1 MWILNIIQE
10 AFLGFITDWLSGLVD
25 SFTSFLDNI
34 FIVSSQVVK
43 GEFVSRISSYSLKLG
58 IAILIMLA
66 LSQILKLYILN
77 ESGEPEDDMLGFFIR
92 LGKSAVLMS
101 FSTMICT
108 IIITFAEFVASD
120 VKGILGGTIST
131 SALFKKDL
139 LQIATMGFGQGLTCV
154 IVLVIVLVSLFIIGI
169 QAGIRGVN
177 LAVLQMTAPLFAT
190 NYITTDKGLW
200 KKWLQNMMSVSITY
214 VMQIA
219 LLNIALKYL
228 AYGMVSNLIN
238 SLIGIAWLIVCIQSP
253 KFLKE
258 LAYSTGVGEGVS
270 RGTSSVVQVATTLK
284 SLMK

>member
-1 MWILNIIQE
+1 MWIIDIIQQ

-34 FIVSSQVVK
+34 FIVSSEVVK
-43 GEFVSRISSYSLKLG
+43 GEFVSSVTSYSLKLG
-58 IAILIMLA
+58 IAVLVFLA
-66 LSQILKLYILN
+66 IAQIIKLYVLN
-77 ESGEPEDDMLGFFIR
+77 ESGESEDDMMGFFIR
-92 LGKSAVLMS
+92 LSKSAILMS
-101 FSTMICT
+101 FSTVICSMI
-108 IIITFAEFVASD
+108 INFSNFVASD

-139 LQIATMGFGQGLTCV
+139 LQIVTMGFGQALTML
-154 IVLVIVLVSLFIIGI
+154 IVLIVVLVSLFIIGI

-190 NYITTDKGLW
+190 NYVTTDKGLW
-200 KKWLQNMMSVSITY
+200 KKWLQNMMSVSLTY

-238 SLIGIAWLIVCIQSP
+238 SLIGIAWLIVCIQAP

-258 LAYSTGVGEGVS
+258 LAYSTGVGEGIS
-270 RGTSSVVQVATTLK
+270 RGASSVSQVAMTVGRFVK
-284 SLMK
+284 

>member
-1 MWILNIIQE
+1 MWIVDIIQE

-25 SFTSFLDNI
+25 SFTSFLDNV

-43 GEFVSRISSYSLKLG
+43 GEFVSNVSSYSLKLG
-58 IAILIMLA
+58 IAILIFLA
-66 LSQILKLYILN
+66 LSQVVKLYVLN

-92 LGKSAVLMS
+92 LGKSAILMS
-101 FSTMICT
+101 FSTVICS
-108 IIITFAEFVASD
+108 IIINFSEFVAND

-139 LQIATMGFGQGLTCV
+139 VQIATMGFGQALTCL
-154 IVLVIVLVSLFIIGI
+154 IVLVVVLISLFIIGI

-177 LAVLQMTAPLFAT
+177 LAVLQMTAPIFAT

-200 KKWLQNMMSVSITY
+200 KKWLQNMMSVSLTY

-228 AYGMVSNLIN
+228 AYGMVGNLIN

-258 LAYSTGVGEGVS
+258 LAYSTGVGEGIS
-270 RGTSSVVQVATTLK
+270 RGASSVSQIAMTLGK
-284 SLMK
+284 YIK